1 MLVKEREYIAH
12 VETSNEG
19 EFKEHKFQ
27 SNETERRYQH
37 TCVLKPDGEISMLVD
52 TSIFSNFVK
61 IKQAI

>member
-19 EFKEHKFQ
+19 EFKAHKFQ

-52 TSIFSNFVK
+52 TSIF
-61 IKQAI
+61 